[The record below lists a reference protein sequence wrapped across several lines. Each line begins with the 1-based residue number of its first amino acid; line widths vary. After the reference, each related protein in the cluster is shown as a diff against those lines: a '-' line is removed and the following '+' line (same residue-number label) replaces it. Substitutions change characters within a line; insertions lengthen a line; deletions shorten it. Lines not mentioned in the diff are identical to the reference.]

1 MLFPKELLD
10 KEELFCYTILK
21 GERNQVRFMAKF
33 LSKLSVPKF
42 VALGFLLIILIGSLL
57 LMLPIAT
64 ENGETTTYL
73 NALFTSTS
81 ATCVTGLVRYDTATH
96 WSLFGEIVIIVLI
109 QIGGLGF
116 MAFVS
121 VVFEFFR
128 KNMGLY
134 QRRVMMQS
142 TGETDSSSIRRLIRR
157 IFIGTF
163 VFEGIGALFLSIRFV
178 PLFGWLKGI
187 YYAVWHS
194 ISAFCNAGF
203 DLMGGQLG
211 EGKFAS
217 FTHFADDP
225 LVVLTLCFL
234 IIVGGLGFCVWSD
247 LWDCRKKLSAI
258 KLHTRV
264 ILLVSALLVFGGML
278 LFLLLEWNSPAMEG
292 MTFGEKLLASL
303 FCSVSP
309 RTAGMNTVEL
319 SALSEGGYLLSVIL
333 MFIGGCSGSTAGGLK
348 VGTLAVIVMG
358 MLAVFREKRD
368 INIGKKRIEYSLLHQ
383 ALAIFTAFL
392 FMILTATLLLLAL
405 EPGLLFHDILF
416 EAVSALG
423 TVGLSLSVTP
433 ALSAA
438 SAVVLMLLMFA
449 GRVGILTLVLALGS
463 KRSSA
468 EIRKPLDTVL
478 IG

>member
-1 MLFPKELLD
+1 MTSF
-10 KEELFCYTILK
+10 F
-21 GERNQVRFMAKF
+21 
-33 LSKLSVPKF
+33 SKLSVPKF

-64 ENGETTTYL
+64 EQGESTTYL

-96 WSLFGEIVIIVLI
+96 WSLFGEIVLIVLI

-116 MAFVS
+116 MAFIS

-134 QRRVMMQS
+134 ERRVLMQA
-142 TGETDSSSIRRLIRR
+142 TGETNSSSIRLLLRR
-157 IFIGTF
+157 IFIGTM
-163 VFEGIGALFLSIRFV
+163 VFEGIGAILLSIRFV

-203 DLMGGQLG
+203 DLMGSQLG

-225 LVVLTLCFL
+225 LVILTLSFL

-247 LWDCRKKLSAI
+247 LWDCRKKLSRI
-258 KLHTRV
+258 RLHTKL
-264 ILLVSALLVFGGML
+264 ILLVSFLLLVGGTL
-278 LFLLLEWNSPAMEG
+278 LFLVLDWNNPIYDNMSFGQRLLSA
-292 MTFGEKLLASL
+292 F
-303 FCSVSP
+303 FCSASP
-309 RTAGMNTVEL
+309 RTAGMNSVEL
-319 SALSEGGYLLSVIL
+319 GSLSQGSYLLTVIF
-333 MFIGGCSGSTAGGLK
+333 MFIGGSSGSTAGGMK

-368 INIGKKRIEYSLLHQ
+368 INIGKKRIDYSLLHQ

-392 FMILTATLLLLAL
+392 MIILGSTLLLCAI
-405 EPGLLFHDILF
+405 ESDLLFHELLF
-416 EAVSALG
+416 ESVSALG

-433 ALSAA
+433 VLS
-438 SAVVLMLLMFA
+438 SLSCIVIMLLMFA
-449 GRVGILTLVLALGS
+449 GRVGVLTLVLALGS
-463 KRSSA
+463 KRATASV
-468 EIRKPLDTVL
+468 RHPLDTVL

>member
-1 MLFPKELLD
+1 
-10 KEELFCYTILK
+10 
-21 GERNQVRFMAKF
+21 MAKI

-42 VALGFLLIILIGSLL
+42 VALGFVLIILIGSLL
-57 LMLPIAT
+57 LALPIAT
-64 ENGETTTYL
+64 ETGESTTYL

-81 ATCVTGLVRYDTATH
+81 ASCVTGLVRYDTATH

-109 QIGGLGF
+109 QVGGLGF

-121 VVFEFFR
+121 MVIEFFR

-142 TGETDSSSIRRLIRR
+142 TGETDSSSIRRLLRR
-157 IFIGTF
+157 IFIGTML
-163 VFEGIGALFLSIRFV
+163 FEGIGAFLLAIRFV

-211 EGKFAS
+211 EGEFAS
-217 FTHFADDP
+217 FTYFADDP
-225 LVVLTLCFL
+225 LVVGTLCFL
-234 IIVGGLGFCVWSD
+234 ILVGGLGFCVWSD
-247 LWDCRKKLSAI
+247 LWNSRKKLSQI
-258 KLHTRV
+258 KLHTKV
-264 ILLVSALLVFGGML
+264 TLFVSAILVFGGAL
-278 LFLLLEWNSPAMEG
+278 LYLLLEWNGPVLENES
-292 MTFGEKLLASL
+292 FGKKLLSSL
-303 FCSVSP
+303 FCSISP
-309 RTAGMNTVEL
+309 RTAGMNTVDL
-319 SALSEGGYLLSVIL
+319 SALSEGGYLLTLIL

-358 MLAVFREKRD
+358 MIAVFREKRD

-383 ALAIFTAFL
+383 ALAIVTAL
-392 FMILTATLLLLAL
+392 LCLVLTATLVLCAL
-405 EPGLLFHDILF
+405 EPQFSFKDILF
-416 EAVSALG
+416 ETVSALG

-438 SAVVLMLLMFA
+438 SAIVVMLLMFA

>member
-1 MLFPKELLD
+1 M
-10 KEELFCYTILK
+10 
-21 GERNQVRFMAKF
+21 MKF

-57 LMLPIAT
+57 LSLPIAT
-64 ENGETTTYL
+64 EAGESTTYL

-81 ATCVTGLVRYDTATH
+81 ATCVTGLIRYDTATH

-142 TGETDSSSIRRLIRR
+142 TGETDSSSIRRLIRH
-157 IFIGTF
+157 IFIGTL
-163 VFEGIGALFLSIRFV
+163 VFEGIGALLLSIRFV

-203 DLMGGQLG
+203 DLMGNQLG
-211 EGKFAS
+211 EESFAS
-217 FTHFADDP
+217 FTHFQGDP

-234 IIVGGLGFCVWSD
+234 ILMGGLGFCVWSD
-247 LWDCRKKLSAI
+247 LWDCRRKLFSI
-258 KLHTRV
+258 KLHTKV
-264 ILLVSALLVFGGML
+264 MLFVSLILVFGGML
-278 LFLLLEWNSPAMEG
+278 LFLLLEWNSPAFEG
-292 MTFGEKLLASL
+292 MTFGEKLLSSL

-319 SALSEGGYLLSVIL
+319 SALSEGGYLVTVIL

-348 VGTLAVIVMG
+348 VGTLTVIVMG
-358 MLAVFREKRD
+358 MLAVFREKKD
-368 INIGKKRIEYSLLHQ
+368 INIGKKRVDYSLLHQ
-383 ALAIFTAFL
+383 ALAIFAAFL
-392 FMILTATLLLLAL
+392 FMILTATLLLCAL
-405 EPGLLFHDILF
+405 EPELLFHDILF
-416 EAVSALG
+416 ETVSALG

-433 ALSAA
+433 ALSAV

-463 KRSSA
+463 KRSTA
-468 EIRKPLDTVL
+468 EIRKPLDVVL

>member
-1 MLFPKELLD
+1 M
-10 KEELFCYTILK
+10 
-21 GERNQVRFMAKF
+21 KF

-42 VALGFLLIILIGSLL
+42 VTLGFLLIILIGSLL

-64 ENGETTTYL
+64 ESGESTTYL

-96 WSLFGEIVIIVLI
+96 WSLFGEIVIILLI

-121 VVFEFFR
+121 VVIEFFR

-142 TGETDSSSIRRLIRR
+142 TGETDSSSIRRLLRR
-157 IFIGTF
+157 IFIGTL
-163 VFEGIGALFLSIRFV
+163 VFEGIGALLLSVRFV
-178 PLFGWLKGI
+178 PLFGWVKGI

-211 EGKFAS
+211 EGTFAS
-217 FTHFADDP
+217 FSYFASDP
-225 LVVLTLCFL
+225 LVVLTLSFL
-234 IIVGGLGFCVWSD
+234 ILCGGIGFCVWSD
-247 LWDCRKKLSAI
+247 LWDCRKKPSQI
-258 KLHTRV
+258 KLHTKV
-264 ILLVSALLVFGGML
+264 ILVVSTILIVGGTL
-278 LFLLLEWNSPAMEG
+278 LFWLLEWNSPAMEG
-292 MTFGEKLLASL
+292 MSFGERLLSCF

-309 RTAGMNTVEL
+309 RTAGMNTIEL
-319 SALSEGGYLLSVIL
+319 SALSEGGYFLTIIL
-333 MFIGGCSGSTAGGLK
+333 MFIGGCSGSTAGGMK

-368 INIGKKRIEYSLLHQ
+368 INIGKKRIDYSLLHQ

-392 FMILTATLLLLAL
+392 LLVLSATLLLCAL
-405 EPGLLFHDILF
+405 EPQLLFHDILF
-416 EAVSALG
+416 ESVSALG
-423 TVGLSLSVTP
+423 TVGLSLSLTP
-433 ALSAA
+433 TLSAL
-438 SAVVLMLLMFA
+438 SAVVLMILMFA
-449 GRVGILTLVLALGS
+449 GRVGVLTLVLALGS
-463 KRSSA
+463 KRSTA

>member
-1 MLFPKELLD
+1 
-10 KEELFCYTILK
+10 
-21 GERNQVRFMAKF
+21 MARF

-64 ENGETTTYL
+64 EEGESTTYL

-81 ATCVTGLVRYDTATH
+81 ASCVTGLIRYDTATH
-96 WSLFGEIVIIVLI
+96 WSLFGEIVIVTLI

-121 VVFEFFR
+121 VVIEFFR

-142 TGETDSSSIRRLIRR
+142 TGETDSSSIRRLLRR
-157 IFIGTF
+157 IFIGTM
-163 VFEGIGALFLSIRFV
+163 VFEGIGALLLAIRFV
-178 PLFGWLKGI
+178 PLFGWSKGV

-211 EGKFAS
+211 EGQFAS
-217 FTHFADDP
+217 FTYFANDP
-225 LVVLTLCFL
+225 LVVGTLSFL
-234 IIVGGLGFCVWSD
+234 ILVGGLGFCVWSD
-247 LWDCRKKLSAI
+247 LWDSRKKLSKI
-258 KLHTRV
+258 KLHTKV
-264 ILLVSALLVFGGML
+264 ILFVSAILVLGGML
-278 LFLLLEWNSPAMEG
+278 LYMLLEWNSPVFEG
-292 MTFGEKLLASL
+292 ASFGERLLASL
-303 FCSVSP
+303 FCSISP
-309 RTAGMNTVEL
+309 RTAGMNTIDL
-319 SALSEGGYLLSVIL
+319 ARLSEGGYLLTIIL
-333 MFIGGCSGSTAGGLK
+333 MFIGGSSGSTAGGLK

-358 MLAVFREKRD
+358 MIAVFREKRD
-368 INIGKKRIEYSLLHQ
+368 INIGKKRIDYSILHQ
-383 ALAIFTAFL
+383 ALAIFAAFL
-392 FMILTATLLLLAL
+392 FMILTATLLLCAL
-405 EPGLLFHDILF
+405 EPQLLFKDILF
-416 EAVSALG
+416 ETVSALG

-433 ALSAA
+433 TLSAA
-438 SAVVLMLLMFA
+438 SAIVVMLLMFA

>member
-1 MLFPKELLD
+1 M
-10 KEELFCYTILK
+10 T
-21 GERNQVRFMAKF
+21 KF

-64 ENGETTTYL
+64 EEGESTSYL

-96 WSLFGEIVIIVLI
+96 WSLFGEIVLIVLI

-142 TGETDSSSIRRLIRR
+142 TGETDSSSIRGLIRR
-157 IFIGTF
+157 IFIGTML
-163 VFEGIGALFLSIRFV
+163 FEGIGAILLSIRFV

-211 EGKFAS
+211 EGEFAS
-217 FTHFADDP
+217 FTHFRGDP
-225 LVVLTLCFL
+225 LVVLTLSFL

-258 KLHTRV
+258 KLHTKV
-264 ILLVSALLVFGGML
+264 ILLVSLVLVFGGVL
-278 LFLLLEWNSPAMEG
+278 LFLLFEWNSPAFEE
-292 MTFGEKLLASL
+292 MTFGEKLLSSL

-309 RTAGMNTVEL
+309 RTAGMNTVDL
-319 SALSEGGYLLSVIL
+319 SALSEGGYLLTVIL
-333 MFIGGCSGSTAGGLK
+333 MFIGGSSGSTAGGMK

-368 INIGKKRIEYSLLHQ
+368 INIGKKRIDYSLLHQ

-392 FMILTATLLLLAL
+392 FMVLTATLLLCAL
-405 EPGLLFHDILF
+405 EPQLLFHDILF
-416 EAVSALG
+416 ETVSALG
-423 TVGLSLSVTP
+423 TVGLSLSVTTT
-433 ALSAA
+433 LSAV
-438 SAVVLMLLMFA
+438 SSVVLMLLMFA